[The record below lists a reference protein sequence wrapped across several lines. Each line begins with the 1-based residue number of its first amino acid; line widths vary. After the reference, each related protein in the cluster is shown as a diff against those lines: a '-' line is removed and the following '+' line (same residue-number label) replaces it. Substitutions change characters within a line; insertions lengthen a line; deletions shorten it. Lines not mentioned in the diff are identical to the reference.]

1 MPAVPPLARSF
12 SPVRP
17 PEGGGGPGGAGPRPS
32 SPKGASRLWQGAGQ
46 RRVARWMRAVCVRVY
61 IRDEK
66 EAMRVGG

>member
-32 SPKGASRLWQGAGQ
+32 SRRGCEQAVAGRGAAAGSA
-46 RRVARWMRAVCVRVY
+46 VDARGVCTRVY
-61 IRDEK
+61 T
-66 EAMRVGG
+66 G